1 MARDATDLFIKRID
15 KLDMF
20 DLNDKYAIV
29 TGGGS
34 GIGRA
39 VALLLAKQGALVHI
53 ADINETQ
60 ASETAR
66 EIGDTG
72 GKAVFSV
79 VDVSEQDQTTALFGG
94 LPRLDILVNSA
105 GISHIG
111 TAESTTEADLDRLYK
126 VNVKGVYNCLH
137 AGIPL
142 MRRPKTT
149 ATGQGPAPVP
159 AAHAGT
165 PAPAAPRGGVI
176 LNVCSIAATIG
187 IPDRF
192 AYSMTK
198 GAVYSMTLSVAKDYL
213 KDGIR
218 CNCISPARVHTPFVD
233 GFLQKNY
240 PGREQEM
247 FEKLSKTQPI
257 GRMAKPEE
265 IAALVLY
272 LCSDEAGFIT
282 GCDYPIDGGFSR
294 LNN

>member
-1 MARDATDLFIKRID
+1 
-15 KLDMF
+15 MF
-20 DLNDKYAIV
+20 GLAGKEAVV

-39 VALLLAKQGALVHI
+39 VSLLLAKQGARVMIL
-53 ADINETQ
+53 DINEDQ
-60 ASETAR
+60 AYAVAE
-66 EIGDTG
+66 EIEQSG
-72 GKAVFSV
+72 GKAVAGQA
-79 VDVSEQDQTTALFGG
+79 DVSNQSEVAGLFEG
-94 LPRLDILVNSA
+94 LARLDILVNSA
-105 GISHIG
+105 GVSHIG
-111 TAESTTEADLDRLYK
+111 TAESTSEADFDRLYH

-137 AGIPL
+137 AAIPL
-142 MRRPKTT
+142 LKKT
-149 ATGQGPAPVP
+149 G
-159 AAHAGT
+159 
-165 PAPAAPRGGVI
+165 GGVI
-176 LNVCSIAATIG
+176 LNMCSVAATVG

-213 KDGIR
+213 KDRIR

-272 LCSDEAGFIT
+272 LVSDEASFIT
-282 GCDYPIDGGFSR
+282 GSDYPIDGGFTR

>member
-1 MARDATDLFIKRID
+1 
-15 KLDMF
+15 MF
-20 DLNDKYAIV
+20 GLAGKEAVV

-39 VALLLAKQGALVHI
+39 VSLLLAKQGARVMIL
-53 ADINETQ
+53 DINEDQ
-60 ASETAR
+60 AHAVAA
-66 EIGDTG
+66 EIEASG
-72 GKAVFSV
+72 GKAIAGQA
-79 VDVSEQDQTTALFGG
+79 DVSNQSEVMGLFAG
-94 LPRLDILVNSA
+94 LSRLDILVNSA
-105 GISHIG
+105 GVSHIG
-111 TAESTTEADLDRLYK
+111 TAESTSEADFDRLYH

-137 AGIPL
+137 AAIPL
-142 MRRPKTT
+142 LKKT
-149 ATGQGPAPVP
+149 G
-159 AAHAGT
+159 
-165 PAPAAPRGGVI
+165 GGVI
-176 LNVCSIAATIG
+176 LNMCSVAATVG

-213 KDGIR
+213 KDRIR

-233 GFLQKNY
+233 GFLRNNY

-272 LCSDEAGFIT
+272 LVSDEASFIT
-282 GCDYPIDGGFSR
+282 GSDYPIDGGFTR